1 MNKTALIL
9 EGGGMRGTYTSG
21 ILDYLMEK
29 GIYFDSIYG
38 VSAGALNGVNF
49 KSRQIGRSL
58 RTFTMYQKDKR
69 YAGIHHLLKD
79 GDWFNVDFS
88 YNQIPN
94 QLDKAD
100 YDTFVSDNTNFYSVV
115 SNVETGKAE
124 YLHLTDMRKDMD
136 GLRASASLPILSN
149 LVEFNGKK
157 YIDMG
162 SGIGVNAFGTADEVW
177 KEAVINQL
185 DKTTYEID
193 TSNIV
198 QGSAPF
204 EYVRKMRASYYILGA
219 ELGRFGKAKAAYPG
233 GCEIGARPID
243 QHIKAFEALGAVVK
257 CDDESK
263 SVVITSDK
271 DALCGNSVF
280 MDIVSV
286 GATINAILAA
296 VKVKGTTV
304 IDNAAREPHVVD
316 LANFLNSAGA
326 RIVGAGTDV
335 IKIHGVESLK
345 SVTYSIIPDQ
355 IEAGT
360 YMAAAVAT
368 RGDILVKNIIPKH
381 LDCITSKFIEMGVE
395 VEEYDEEIRV
405 KADKPLKSIRV
416 KTLPYPGF
424 PTDLQPQMVVL
435 LATVGGKSVVTE
447 GVWESRFQYIEELE
461 KMGIRVSVDGTVAT
475 IDGGVP
481 LKAAKLRA
489 TDLRAGASMIIA
501 ALAGEGTSEI
511 YELRHIDRGY
521 EHIVEKL
528 RGMGADIER
537 VDD

>member
-1 MNKTALIL
+1 MDKFLIKGGKALKGEVHISGAKNAAVAIL
-9 EGGGMRGTYTSG
+9 PAALLVNGKCVIENVPDIS
-21 ILDYLMEK
+21 DV
-29 GIYFDSIYG
+29 DSITKMMT
-38 VSAGALNGVNF
+38 SLGATVEKPDCNTVIIDATNLN
-49 KSRQIGRSL
+49 K
-58 RTFTMYQKDKR
+58 
-69 YAGIHHLLKD
+69 
-79 GDWFNVDFS
+79 W
-88 YNQIPN
+88 
-94 QLDKAD
+94 KAD
-100 YDTFVSDNTNFYSVV
+100 P
-115 SNVETGKAE
+115 E
-124 YLHLTDMRKDMD
+124 LT
-136 GLRASASLPILSN
+136 L
-149 LVEFNGKK
+149 
-157 YIDMG
+157 
-162 SGIGVNAFGTADEVW
+162 
-177 KEAVINQL
+177 
-185 DKTTYEID
+185 
-193 TSNIV
+193 
-198 QGSAPF
+198 
-204 EYVRKMRASYYILGA
+204 KMRASYYLMGA
-219 ELGRFGKAKAAYPG
+219 LIGRFHRASVPPPG
-233 GCEIGARPID
+233 GCNFGTRPID
-243 QHIKAFEALGAVVK
+243 QHLKSFECMGCSIE
-257 CDDESK
+257 CDDTF
-263 SVVITSDK
+263 VNI
-271 DALCGNSVF
+271 DASLLSGGNVYF
-280 MDIVSV
+280 DVVSV
-286 GATINAILAA
+286 GATINAILASVLA
-296 VKVKGTTV
+296 PGKTV
-304 IDNAAREPHVVD
+304 LENCAKEPHVVD